1 VSQKRQREIRE
12 NMMRLVQPQTLGFD
26 ALLGDGVGNVEV
38 SGQPDNWYVRPLDS
52 DLPVIVKRG
61 ASPKIEGIKVRIEP
75 EFGSDKRRKK
85 RGKMK
90 VMGVVATSDSSLA
103 ELTPH
108 GDSHMAGSSDPVYI
122 DTVQI
127 INGLVYATTGLS
139 VTVNPGWIVVDNQP
153 VHMSKSTLSLS
164 SSVPSSGAR
173 YSLVRVDAD
182 GTVDVQDGAAVANY
196 ADLGFDDVPR
206 VADGYVALA
215 AVRLYASQTEL
226 SRLYSSP
233 DVFDLRFAPKM
244 EAKRLWDELAR
255 LENEIDIEVSRHILG
270 W

>member
-12 NMMRLVQPQTLGFD
+12 NMLRLVEPKTLGFD
-26 ALLGDGVGNVEV
+26 ALLGDGSGNVAV

-52 DLPVIVKRG
+52 ALPVIVKRG

-103 ELTPH
+103 ELEPH

-153 VHMSKSTLSLS
+153 VHMSITTLSLS
-164 SSVPSSGAR
+164 SSVPGSGAR

-182 GTVDVQDGAAVANY
+182 GTVDVQDGAAVSSY
-196 ADLGFDDVPR
+196 LDLDFGDVPR

-215 AVRLYASQTEL
+215 AVRLYSGQTEL

-244 EAKRLWDELAR
+244 EAQRLWNAWAV
-255 LENEIDIEVSRHILG
+255 LENEFDIEFSRHQLG
-270 W
+270 M